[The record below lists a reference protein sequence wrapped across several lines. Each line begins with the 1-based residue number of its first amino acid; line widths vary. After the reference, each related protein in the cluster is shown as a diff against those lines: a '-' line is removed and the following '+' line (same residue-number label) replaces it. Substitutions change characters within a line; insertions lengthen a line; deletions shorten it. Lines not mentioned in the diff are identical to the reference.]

1 MRLQK
6 TPMIKLTRNI
16 LRLLRPRQW
25 VKNGAIFGALIFSGR
40 LFDLPI
46 LNLVS
51 LGFLIFCAL
60 SSAIYIINDM
70 LDIQKDQMH
79 PFKRFRPL
87 ANNDISVPLA
97 AGIATIL
104 AVGAITA
111 SYFLSPGFFAIAI
124 IYFILHVLYSLILKH
139 IEIID
144 ILTLA
149 GGYMLRVFAGE
160 VVSGFHISAWL
171 FLTVIS
177 LSLFLAIG
185 KRRSELT
192 LLLHHAKGQIINTRK
207 TLSHYTEKL
216 LDVYLSI
223 FATSTFISYS
233 LFTFLA
239 DPQVTQITTNTS
251 ISVSLLGAYFQR
263 KWLMIT
269 IIPVVYGIMR
279 YLQRIYEKHE
289 GESPERVLF
298 SDRPLLAAVLLYTIL
313 VVFIIYFL
321 KSY

>member
-1 MRLQK
+1 MKKIFRDE
-6 TPMIKLTRNI
+6 

-25 VKNGAIFGALIFSGR
+25 IKNFAIFAALIFSGE
-40 LFDLPI
+40 LFFAPTLYKTI
-46 LNLVS
+46 N
-51 LGFLIFCAL
+51 GFLIFCAI
-60 SSAIYIINDM
+60 SSAIYVINDIF
-70 LDIQKDQMH
+70 DREKDRLH
-79 PFKRFRPL
+79 PFKKFRPL
-87 ANNDISVPLA
+87 ANNDISVK
-97 AGIATIL
+97 
-104 AVGAITA
+104 TA
-111 SYFLSPGFFAIAI
+111 YFIAI
-124 IYFILHVLYSLILKH
+124 ILIVISLISSYFVSTGFLIITLIFLLLHIAYSAFLKH

-149 GGYMLRVFAGE
+149 GGYILRVFAGE
-160 VVSGFHISAWL
+160 VVTGYHISVWL
-171 FLTVIS
+171 MLTTIA

-192 LLLHHAKGQIINTRK
+192 LLGKVSIEKISITRK

-223 FATSTFISYS
+223 FATAAFIFYS
-233 LFTFLA
+233 LFTFLENPQGSQVPINSIPA
-239 DPQVTQITTNTS
+239 DI
-251 ISVSLLGAYFQR
+251 LGTYLQK

-298 SDRPLLAAVLLYTIL
+298 SDRALLTSVVIWGLL
-313 VVFIIYFL
+313 VVFIIY
-321 KSY
+321 YIRA

>member
-1 MRLQK
+1 MKKIFRDE
-6 TPMIKLTRNI
+6 

-25 VKNGAIFGALIFSGR
+25 IKNFAIFAALIFSGE
-40 LFDLPI
+40 LFFVPTLYKTI
-46 LNLVS
+46 N
-51 LGFLIFCAL
+51 GFLIFCAI
-60 SSAIYIINDM
+60 SSAIYVINDIF
-70 LDIQKDQMH
+70 DREKDRLH
-79 PFKRFRPL
+79 PFKKFRPL
-87 ANNDISVPLA
+87 ANRDISVKTA
-97 AGIATIL
+97 YFI
-104 AVGAITA
+104 AITLIVISLIS
-111 SYFLSPGFFAIAI
+111 SYFVSTGFLLITLIFLL
-124 IYFILHVLYSLILKH
+124 LHISYSAFLKH

-149 GGYMLRVFAGE
+149 GGYILRVFAGE
-160 VVSGFHISAWL
+160 VVTGYHISAWL
-171 FLTVIS
+171 LLTTIA

-192 LLLHHAKGQIINTRK
+192 LLGKSSLEKISITRK

-223 FATSTFISYS
+223 FATSAFVFYA
-233 LFTFLA
+233 LFTFLENPQGSQVPINSIPA
-239 DPQVTQITTNTS
+239 DI
-251 ISVSLLGAYFQR
+251 LGTYLQK

-298 SDRPLLAAVLLYTIL
+298 SDRALLTSVVIWGLL
-313 VVFIIYFL
+313 VVFIIY
-321 KSY
+321 YIRA

>member
-1 MRLQK
+1 MRLPK
-6 TPMIKLTRNI
+6 TPMIKLLRNT

-25 VKNGAIFGALIFSGR
+25 IKNGAIFGAIIFSGR
-40 LFDLPI
+40 LFDLTI
-46 LNLVS
+46 LQKVS
-51 LGFLIFCAL
+51 WGFLIFCAI
-60 SSAIYIINDM
+60 SSSIYVINDFF
-70 LDIQKDQMH
+70 DIKKDRMH

-87 ANNDISVPLA
+87 AHNDVPLRLA
-97 AGIATIL
+97 AAVAVLL
-104 AVGAITA
+104 AVGSLIA
-111 SYFLSPGFFAIAI
+111 SYFLGPGFFAITI
-124 IYFILHVLYSLILKH
+124 VYFILHVCYSAFLKH

-149 GGYMLRVFAGE
+149 GGYILRVFAGE
-160 VVSGFHISAWL
+160 VVSGYHISAWL

-177 LSLFLAIG
+177 LALFLAIG

-192 LLLHHAKGQIINTRK
+192 LLANQTKEQINTTRK

-223 FATSTFISYS
+223 FATSTFLSYA
-233 LFTFLA
+233 LFAFLVNPKGITFDTNLIPA
-239 DPQVTQITTNTS
+239 DI
-251 ISVSLLGAYFQR
+251 LGTYLQR

-269 IIPVVYGIMR
+269 IIPVVYGLMR

-298 SDRPLLAAVLLYTIL
+298 SDRPLLGSIIIYTVLVIL
-313 VVFIIYFL
+313 IIYFIKL
-321 KSY
+321 

>member
-1 MRLQK
+1 MNNMFRE
-6 TPMIKLTRNI
+6 N

-25 VKNGAIFGALIFSGR
+25 IKNFAIFAALIFSGQ
-40 LFDLPI
+40 LFNP
-46 LNLVS
+46 
-51 LGFLIFCAL
+51 LIFQKVFYGFIVFCAM
-60 SSAIYIINDM
+60 SSAIYVTNDIF
-70 LDIQKDQMH
+70 DVKKDRLH
-79 PFKRFRPL
+79 PFKKYRPL
-87 ANNDISVPLA
+87 AQENISIKTAVLIAALLA
-97 AGIATIL
+97 LSSIFL
-104 AVGAITA
+104 
-111 SYFLSPGFFAIAI
+111 SYFIAPAFFVITVVYFLLHLS
-124 IYFILHVLYSLILKH
+124 YSAFLKQ

-149 GGYMLRVFAGE
+149 GGYILRVLAGE

-171 FLTVIS
+171 LMTTIA

-192 LLLHHAKGQIINTRK
+192 LLANYTALKISTTRK

-216 LDVYLSI
+216 LDAYISI
-223 FATSTFISYS
+223 FATSAFVFYS
-233 LFTFLA
+233 LFTFIENPRGRQFTTDLLPA
-239 DPQVTQITTNTS
+239 DI
-251 ISVSLLGAYFQR
+251 LGTYLQR

-298 SDRPLLAAVLLYTIL
+298 SDRALLTSVVIWGLL
-313 VVFIIYFL
+313 VVLIIYFI
-321 KSY
+321 KA

>member
-1 MRLQK
+1 MKKIFRDE
-6 TPMIKLTRNI
+6 

-25 VKNGAIFGALIFSGR
+25 IKNFAIFAALIFSGE
-40 LFDLPI
+40 LFFVPTLYKTI
-46 LNLVS
+46 N
-51 LGFLIFCAL
+51 GFLIFCAI
-60 SSAIYIINDM
+60 SSAIYVINDIF
-70 LDIQKDQMH
+70 DREKDRLH
-79 PFKRFRPL
+79 PFKKYRPL
-87 ANNDISVPLA
+87 ANNDISVKTAYFIA
-97 AGIATIL
+97 AIL
-104 AVGAITA
+104 IVISLLG
-111 SYFLSPGFFAIAI
+111 SYFISTGFLIITLIFLLLHIA
-124 IYFILHVLYSLILKH
+124 YSAFLKH

-149 GGYMLRVFAGE
+149 GGYILRVFAGE
-160 VVSGFHISAWL
+160 VVTGYHISAWL
-171 FLTVIS
+171 LLTTIA

-192 LLLHHAKGQIINTRK
+192 LLGKASLEKISITRK

-223 FATSTFISYS
+223 FATAAFIFYA
-233 LFTFLA
+233 LFTFLENPQGSQVPINSIPA
-239 DPQVTQITTNTS
+239 DI
-251 ISVSLLGAYFQR
+251 LGTYLQK

-298 SDRPLLAAVLLYTIL
+298 SDRALLTSVVIWGLL
-313 VVFIIYFL
+313 VVFIIY
-321 KSY
+321 YIRA